1 MRLVRRWI
9 NNTLPIKSRIQEI
22 WTATATTPAKSQSP
36 QAINPTAKNTSAR
49 STTYRTRFLAC
60 GRLVKGSLRLC
71 VPVLAQCNRKAPALM
86 QS

>member
-9 NNTLPIKSRIQEI
+9 TNNTLPIKSRIQEI
-22 WTATATTPAKSQSP
+22 WTATANPPAKCRAP
-36 QAINPTAKNTSAR
+36 AINPTAQHQCVL
-49 STTYRTRFLAC
+49 TYRTRFVDC
-60 GRLVKGSLRLC
+60 GRLMKGSLRLC